1 MMSLVCP
8 KCSREFVKRVS
19 RQGTKERLLSAF
31 YVYPFRCQLCGYR
44 FRFLQWGI
52 RYQRVEEDRREY
64 ERLTVNFPISVRGE
78 NIYTEGMVVDLS
90 LGGVTAR
97 LDSPLS
103 TGDLCSIGLYLS
115 NEVLPIRATAA
126 VVRSVRSN
134 DLGIE
139 FLRFQDNDRERLQL
153 FIRGL
158 LVGRHMPAS
167 ADSSTTY
174 GGQGGTGPRPPAIPD
189 PIES

>member
-158 LVGRHMPAS
+158 LVGRPMPAS

>member
-158 LVGRHMPAS
+158 LVGRPMPAS

-174 GGQGGTGPRPPAIPD
+174 GGQGRTGPRPPAIPE

>member
-1 MMSLVCP
+1 MMSLICP

-31 YVYPFRCQLCGYR
+31 YIYPFRCQLCGYR

-78 NIYTEGMVVDLS
+78 NIYTEGMVVNLS

-158 LVGRHMPAS
+158 LVGRPMTAS

-174 GGQGGTGPRPPAIPD
+174 GGQGGTGPRSPVIPD

>member
-1 MMSLVCP
+1 MMSLICP

-31 YVYPFRCQLCGYR
+31 YIYPFRCQLCGYR
-44 FRFLQWGI
+44 FRFLQWGV

-158 LVGRHMPAS
+158 LVGRPMPAS

>member
-1 MMSLVCP
+1 MMSLICP

-31 YVYPFRCQLCGYR
+31 YIYPFRCQLCGYR

-78 NIYTEGMVVDLS
+78 NIYTEGMVVNLS

-158 LVGRHMPAS
+158 LVGRPMPAS

-174 GGQGGTGPRPPAIPD
+174 GGQGTGPRPPAIPD